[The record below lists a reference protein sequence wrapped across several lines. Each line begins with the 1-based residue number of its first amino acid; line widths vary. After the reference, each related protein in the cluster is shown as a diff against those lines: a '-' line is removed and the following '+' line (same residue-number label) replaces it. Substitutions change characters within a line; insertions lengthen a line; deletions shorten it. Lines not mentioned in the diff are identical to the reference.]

1 MADTSGEQTG
11 QEIGQ
16 AASQAGGTA
25 ARARLAERRVAQW
38 LRNYVRL
45 QGIPDEYIA
54 QDGAPRAVWTR
65 FFEHFASLAPAEIE
79 RRFGAADRHLREAGV
94 TYRAPGESADRH
106 WPLAHLPLLIDE
118 ADWQL
123 LSAGIAQRAQLFEVL
138 LRDLYGE
145 GRLVAEG
152 AIPAAVIAGSNE
164 YLRPLCGIKPPG
176 GRYLNLYAADV
187 GRGPDGRWWVLSDRT
202 QAPSG
207 AGYALENRLV
217 LSRAFTSLYKAM
229 NVERV
234 APFFEAFR
242 DALRGSADRDEPRIG
257 VLTPGTFSETYFEH
271 ATLAR
276 YLGFLLVEGDDL
288 AVSGDRVH
296 IRTVAG
302 LKRLD
307 VLLRRVDSNSLD
319 PLELDASSRLGV
331 PGLIDVLRKNG
342 VVVANMPGSG
352 VLEARA
358 LLGFLPSLCRRLLGE
373 HVMMPHI
380 ATWWCGQK
388 AAREEVLSRLDEIAI
403 EGAYGFGVPGF
414 AGTGPVLAGE
424 LAAAERERLIAA
436 INERGIDFVG
446 QELVRLSTT
455 PVWEN
460 GRIVPRPVV
469 LRIFAAAT
477 REGWTIMPGGFCRI
491 ADQLDAR
498 AVSMGAGA
506 RSADVWV
513 VSDKPVPQ
521 RSLLPGSDTV
531 RIRRIA
537 GVLPSRAADNLFW
550 LGRYLE
556 RAEAT
561 LRLIRALGAQVRDPG
576 RGGSAPALAGER
588 IQRMLVTW
596 GAVTQVS
603 RSQPA
608 KVAAEALQA
617 QERFGSAL
625 LLVRAAQRTATSLR
639 ERLSPDAWQVI
650 TEMTSRLALEVEDD
664 DGVVS
669 VAELILQ
676 ELASF
681 AGLAQENM
689 NRAAGWRFL
698 EMGRRAERAINTV
711 RFARQFASDEATPED
726 LDILLTLV
734 DCQIT
739 YRSRYLLAPV
749 LAPVRDLVVL
759 DPYNPR
765 SVAFQVQALNEHI
778 ASLPAL
784 RESGLIERPQR
795 LAVAMQAM
803 LTTAEA
809 TSLDTKTLFAL
820 EQDLLNLAEAI
831 GSHYF
836 PHGPKA
842 SRPEKLTG
850 LA

>member
-1 MADTSGEQTG
+1 MAE
-11 QEIGQ
+11 
-16 AASQAGGTA
+16 QAGHGSSHGS
-25 ARARLAERRVAQW
+25 REGSRIRPGHRRVAQW
-38 LRNYVRL
+38 TRGYTRL
-45 QGIPDEYIA
+45 PGIPDEYIA
-54 QDGAPRAVWTR
+54 EDGAPREVWTR
-65 FFEHFASLAPAEIE
+65 FFEAFAELTPGDIE
-79 RRFGAADRHLREAGV
+79 RRFGSADRHLREAGV
-94 TYRAPGESADRH
+94 TYRAPGETAERP
-106 WPLAHLPLLIDE
+106 WPLSHLPLLIGE
-118 ADWQL
+118 AEWQQ
-123 LSAGIAQRAQLFEVL
+123 LSAGIVQRAELLELVL
-138 LRDLYGE
+138 SDLYGE

-152 AIPAAVIAGSNE
+152 AIPAAAIAGSPE
-164 YLRPLCGIKPPG
+164 YLRPVCGIKPPG
-176 GRYLNLYAADV
+176 GRYLNMYAADV
-187 GRGPDGRWWVLSDRT
+187 GRGPDGRWWVLGDRT

-217 LSRAFTSLYKAM
+217 LSRAFTTLYKSM

-242 DALRGSADRDEPRIG
+242 DALRGGADRDEPRIG
-257 VLTPGTFSETYFEH
+257 LLTPGQFSETYFEH

-288 AVSGDRVH
+288 AVSGDRIH

-319 PLELDASSRLGV
+319 PLELDASSQLGV

-352 VLEARA
+352 VMEARA
-358 LLGFLPSLCRRLLGE
+358 LLGFLPSLSRRLFGE
-373 HVMMPHI
+373 DLKMPHI

-388 AAREEVLSRLDEIAI
+388 SAREEVLSRLDEVAI
-403 EGAYGFGVPGF
+403 EGAYGRGVPGF
-414 AGTGPVLAGE
+414 PGNGPVLGSE
-424 LAAAERERLIAA
+424 LSPGERERLKTA
-436 INERGIDFVG
+436 IMDRGIDYVG

-455 PVWEN
+455 PVWDQ
-460 GRIVPRPVV
+460 GRITPRPFV
-469 LRIFAAAT
+469 LRVFAAAT
-477 REGWTIMPGGFCRI
+477 PGGWTIMPGGFCRI

-498 AVSMGAGA
+498 AVSMGDGA
-506 RSADVWV
+506 RAADVWV
-513 VSDKPVPQ
+513 VSDKAV
-521 RSLLPGSDTV
+521 STATLLPTVDTV

-537 GVLPSRAADNLFW
+537 GWVPSRAADNLFW

-561 LRLIRALGAQVRDPG
+561 LRLVRALGTQRDPG
-576 RGGSAPALAGER
+576 KGPATALHSVER
-588 IQRMLVTW
+588 IQRLLVTW
-596 GAVTQVS
+596 GATSQAT
-603 RSQPA
+603 RAQPA
-608 KVAAEALQA
+608 KIAAEALQIE
-617 QERFGSAL
+617 ERFGSAL
-625 LLVRAAQRTATSLR
+625 SLLRAAQRTATSLR

-650 TEMTSRLALEVEDD
+650 TEMVERLAYEVEDD
-664 DGVVS
+664 DGVIS
-669 VAELILQ
+669 AAELTLQ

-711 RFARQFASDEATPED
+711 RFARQFAYDEASGED

-739 YRSRYLLAPV
+739 YRSRYLVGPL

-765 SVAFQVQALNEHI
+765 SVAFQVSALNDHI
-778 ASLPAL
+778 ASLPTL
-784 RESGLIERPQR
+784 KEGGLIERPHR
-795 LAVAMQAM
+795 LAVGLQAT
-803 LTTAEA
+803 LTTTEAEA
-809 TSLDTKTLFAL
+809 LDTKTLFTL
-820 EQDLLNLAEAI
+820 EQDLLNLADAI
-831 GSHYF
+831 GLHYF
-836 PHGPKA
+836 PHGPNA

>member
-1 MADTSGEQTG
+1 MADTSG
-11 QEIGQ
+11 QET
-16 AASQAGGTA
+16 SQGSGPAN
-25 ARARLAERRVAQW
+25 RARSGQRRAAQW
-38 LRNYVRL
+38 MRDYVRL

-54 QDGAPRAVWTR
+54 QDGTPRAVWTR
-65 FFEHFASLAPAEIE
+65 FFDAFATLAPADIE
-79 RRFGAADRHLREAGV
+79 RRFGAADRHLRDAGV
-94 TYRAPGESADRH
+94 TYRAPGESAERL
-106 WPLAHLPLLIDE
+106 WPLSHLPLLIDE
-118 ADWQL
+118 ADWQQ
-123 LSAGIAQRAQLFEVL
+123 LSAGIAQRAQLLELVL
-138 LRDLYGE
+138 HDIYGE
-145 GRLVAEG
+145 GRLVADG
-152 AIPAAVIAGSNE
+152 VIPAAAIAGSGE
-164 YLRPLCGIKPPG
+164 YLRPVCGIKPPG
-176 GRYLNLYAADV
+176 GRYLALYAADV
-187 GRGPDGRWWVLSDRT
+187 GRGPDGRWWVLGDRT

-217 LSRAFTSLYKAM
+217 LSRAFTSLYKSM

-242 DALRGSADRDEPRIG
+242 DALRASADRDEPRIG
-257 VLTPGTFSETYFEH
+257 VLTPGSFSETYFEH

-288 AVSGDRVH
+288 AVSGDRIY

-307 VLLRRVDSNSLD
+307 VLLRRVDANSLD
-319 PLELDASSRLGV
+319 PLELDASSHLGV

-352 VLEARA
+352 VLEAKA
-358 LLGFLPSLCRRLLGE
+358 LLGFLPALSRRFFGE
-373 HVMMPHI
+373 ELKMPHI

-388 AAREEVLSRLDEIAI
+388 AAREEVLSRLDEVAI
-403 EGAYGFGVPGF
+403 EGAYGRGVPGF
-414 AGTGPVLAGE
+414 ESNGPVLAGE
-424 LAAAERERLIAA
+424 LASSERERLVAA

-446 QELVRLSTT
+446 QELVRLSTM
-455 PVWEN
+455 PVWDQ
-460 GRIVPRPVV
+460 GRIAPRPFV
-469 LRIFAAAT
+469 LRVFAAAT
-477 REGWTIMPGGFCRI
+477 EHSWTIMPGGFCRI
-491 ADQLDAR
+491 AEQLDAR
-498 AVSMGAGA
+498 AVSMGDGA
-506 RSADVWV
+506 RAADVWV
-513 VSDKPVPQ
+513 VSDRQVAAT
-521 RSLLPGSDTV
+521 SLLPASDTV

-561 LRLIRALGAQVRDPG
+561 LRLVRALGAQQRDPG
-576 RGGSAPALAGER
+576 KGGSNLSQAAER
-588 IQRMLVTW
+588 IQRLLVAW
-596 GAVTQVS
+596 GAISQASRTQ
-603 RSQPA
+603 PG
-608 KVAAEALQA
+608 KIAAEALQS
-617 QERFGSAL
+617 EDRFGSGL
-625 LLVRAAQRTATSLR
+625 SLVRAAQRAATSLR

-650 TEMTSRLALEVEDD
+650 IEMSERLAYEVEDD
-664 DGVVS
+664 DGVIS
-669 VAELILQ
+669 AAELTLQ

-698 EMGRRAERAINTV
+698 EMGRRAERVINTT
-711 RFARQFASDEATPED
+711 RFARQFAYDEASPED
-726 LDILLTLV
+726 LDVLLTLV

-739 YRSRYLLAPV
+739 YRSRYLVGPL

-784 RESGLIERPQR
+784 RETGLIERPQR
-795 LAVAMQAM
+795 LAVTVQAA

-809 TSLDTKTLFAL
+809 KTLDTKTLFSL
-820 EQDLLNLAEAI
+820 EQDLLNLADAI

-836 PHGPKA
+836 PHGPNA

>member
-1 MADTSGEQTG
+1 MAGHAGQGSGQG
-11 QEIGQ
+11 N
-16 AASQAGGTA
+16 SQGSKPRPGN
-25 ARARLAERRVAQW
+25 RRVAQW
-38 LRNYVRL
+38 TRGYTRL
-45 QGIPDEYIA
+45 PGIPDEYIA
-54 QDGAPRAVWTR
+54 QDGAPREVWTR
-65 FFEHFASLAPAEIE
+65 FFDAFSELTPGDIE
-79 RRFGAADRHLREAGV
+79 RRFGSADRHLREAGV
-94 TYRAPGESADRH
+94 SYRAPGDTADRL
-106 WPLAHLPLLIDE
+106 WPLSHLPLLIDE
-118 ADWQL
+118 AEWQQL
-123 LSAGIAQRAQLFEVL
+123 TAGIVQRAQLLELVL
-138 LRDLYGE
+138 GDLYGE

-152 AIPAAVIAGSNE
+152 AIPAAAIAGSTE
-164 YLRPLCGIKPPG
+164 YLRAVCGIKPPG
-176 GRYLNLYAADV
+176 GKYLNLYAADV
-187 GRGPDGRWWVLSDRT
+187 GRGPDGRWWVLGDRT

-217 LSRAFTSLYKAM
+217 LSRAFTTLYKSM

-242 DALRGSADRDEPRIG
+242 DALRAGADRDEPRIG
-257 VLTPGTFSETYFEH
+257 LLTPGQFSETYFEH

-288 AVSGDRVH
+288 AVSGDRIH

-307 VLLRRVDSNSLD
+307 VLLRRVDSNFLD
-319 PLELDASSRLGV
+319 PLELDSSSQLGV

-352 VLEARA
+352 VMEARA
-358 LLGFLPSLCRRLLGE
+358 LLGFLPSLSERFFGE
-373 HVMMPHI
+373 DLKMPHI

-388 AAREEVLSRLDEIAI
+388 SARQEVLSRLDEIAI
-403 EGAYGFGVPGF
+403 EGAYGRDIPGF
-414 AGTGPVLAGE
+414 GRGPILAGE
-424 LAAAERERLIAA
+424 LSASERERLKSA
-436 INERGIDFVG
+436 IRDRGIDYVG

-455 PVWEN
+455 PVWDE
-460 GRIVPRPVV
+460 GRITPRPFV
-469 LRIFAAAT
+469 LRVFAAAT
-477 REGWTIMPGGFCRI
+477 PDGWTIMPGGFCRI
-491 ADQLDAR
+491 ADQPDAR
-498 AVSMGAGA
+498 AVSMGDGA
-506 RSADVWV
+506 RAADVWV
-513 VSDKPVPQ
+513 VSDKAV
-521 RSLLPGSDTV
+521 STATLLPSGDNV

-537 GVLPSRAADNLFW
+537 GVVPSRAADNLFW

-561 LRLIRALGAQVRDPG
+561 LRLVRALGTQRDPG
-576 RGGSAPALAGER
+576 KGSSTVMHSVER
-588 IQRMLVTW
+588 IQRLLVTW
-596 GAVTQVS
+596 GATSQAS
-603 RSQPA
+603 RAQPS

-617 QERFGSAL
+617 EDKFGSAL
-625 LLVRAAQRTATSLR
+625 SLVRSAQRTATSLR

-650 TEMTSRLALEVEDD
+650 TEMAERLAHEVEDD

-669 VAELILQ
+669 AAELTLQ

-698 EMGRRAERAINTV
+698 EMGRRAERAINTM
-711 RFARQFASDEATPED
+711 RFARQFAHDEAGSED
-726 LDILLTLV
+726 LDVLLTLV

-739 YRSRYLLAPV
+739 YRSRYLVGPL

-765 SVAFQVQALNEHI
+765 SAAFQVSALNDHI
-778 ASLPAL
+778 ASLPSL
-784 RESGLIERPQR
+784 KEGGLIERPHR
-795 LAVAMQAM
+795 LAVALQAT

-809 TSLDTKTLFAL
+809 ASLDTKTLFAL
-820 EQDLLNLAEAI
+820 EQDLLNLADAI
-831 GSHYF
+831 GLHYF
-836 PHGPKA
+836 PHGPNA

>member
-1 MADTSGEQTG
+1 
-11 QEIGQ
+11 
-16 AASQAGGTA
+16 
-25 ARARLAERRVAQW
+25 VAQW
-38 LRNYVRL
+38 TRDYARL
-45 QGIPDEYIA
+45 PGIPDEYIA
-54 QDGAPRAVWTR
+54 PDGTPREVWTR
-65 FFEHFASLAPAEIE
+65 FFDAFAELTPADIE
-79 RRFGAADRHLREAGV
+79 RRFGSADRHLREAGV
-94 TYRAPGESADRH
+94 TYRAPGEAADRL
-106 WPLAHLPLLIDE
+106 WPLSHLPLLIDE
-118 ADWQL
+118 VDWQQL
-123 LSAGIAQRAQLFEVL
+123 TAGIVQRAQLLEL
-138 LRDLYGE
+138 ALSDLYGE
-145 GRLVAEG
+145 ARLVAEG
-152 AIPAAVIAGSNE
+152 AVPAAAIAGSTD
-164 YLRPLCGIKPPG
+164 YLRSVCGIKPPG
-176 GRYLNLYAADV
+176 GRHLSLYAADV
-187 GRGPDGRWWVLSDRT
+187 GRGPDGRWWVLGDRT

-207 AGYALENRLV
+207 AGYALENRLI
-217 LSRAFTSLYKAM
+217 LSRAFAALYKSM

-242 DALRGSADRDEPRIG
+242 DSLRASADRDEPRIG
-257 VLTPGTFSETYFEH
+257 LLTPGAFSETYFEH

-319 PLELDASSRLGV
+319 PLELDASSQLGV

-352 VLEARA
+352 VMEARA
-358 LLGFLPSLCRRLLGE
+358 LLGFLPSLSRRFFGE
-373 HVMMPHI
+373 DLKMPHI
-380 ATWWCGQK
+380 ATWWCGQRS
-388 AAREEVLSRLDEIAI
+388 AREEVLSRLDEFAI
-403 EGAYGFGVPGF
+403 EGAYGRDVPGF
-414 AGTGPVLAGE
+414 GKGPVLAAE
-424 LAAAERERLIAA
+424 LSPSERERLKTA
-436 INERGIDFVG
+436 INDRGIDYVG

-455 PVWEN
+455 PVWDQ
-460 GRIVPRPVV
+460 GRIAPRPFV
-469 LRIFAAAT
+469 LRVFAAAT
-477 REGWTIMPGGFCRI
+477 PGGWTIMPGGFCRI
-491 ADQLDAR
+491 ADQPDAR
-498 AVSMGAGA
+498 AVSMGDGA
-506 RSADVWV
+506 RAADVWV
-513 VSDKPVPQ
+513 VSDKAV
-521 RSLLPGSDTV
+521 SAATLLPAVDTV

-537 GVLPSRAADNLFW
+537 GVVPSRAADNLFW

-561 LRLIRALGAQVRDPG
+561 LRLIRALAAPLRDSG
-576 RGGSAPALAGER
+576 KGSSTLLHSER
-588 IQRMLVTW
+588 IQRLLVTW
-596 GAVTQVS
+596 GATSQTT

-608 KVAAEALQA
+608 KIAAEALQS
-617 QERFGSAL
+617 EEKFGSAL
-625 LLVRAAQRTATSLR
+625 SLVRAAQRAASSLR

-650 TEMTSRLALEVEDD
+650 VEMTERLAQEVEDD

-669 VAELILQ
+669 AAELTLQ

-698 EMGRRAERAINTV
+698 EMGRRAERAINTA
-711 RFARQFASDEATPED
+711 RFARQFAYDEAGGED

-739 YRSRYLLAPV
+739 YRSRYLVGPL

-765 SVAFQVQALNEHI
+765 SVAFQVSALNDHI
-778 ASLPAL
+778 ASLPSL
-784 RESGLIERPQR
+784 KEGGLIEQPHR
-795 LAVAMQAM
+795 LAVGLQAM

-809 TSLDTKTLFAL
+809 AALDTKTLFAL
-820 EQDLLNLAEAI
+820 EQDLLNLADAV

-836 PHGPKA
+836 PHGPNA

>member
-1 MADTSGEQTG
+1 MA
-11 QEIGQ
+11 GQ
-16 AASQAGGTA
+16 AGQGSSQGSREGSKV
-25 ARARLAERRVAQW
+25 RPGQRRVAQW
-38 LRNYVRL
+38 TRGYSRL
-45 QGIPDEYIA
+45 PGIPDEYIA
-54 QDGAPRAVWTR
+54 GDGAPREVWTR
-65 FFEHFASLAPAEIE
+65 FFEAFAELTPGDIE
-79 RRFGAADRHLREAGV
+79 RRFGSADRHLREAGV
-94 TYRAPGESADRH
+94 SYRAPGEATERS
-106 WPLAHLPLLIDE
+106 WPLSHLPLLIGE
-118 ADWQL
+118 AEWQQL
-123 LSAGIAQRAQLFEVL
+123 TAGIVQRAELLELVL
-138 LRDLYGE
+138 SDLYGE

-152 AIPAAVIAGSNE
+152 AIPAAVIAGSTE
-164 YLRPLCGIKPPG
+164 YLRPVCGIKPPG
-176 GRYLNLYAADV
+176 GRYLNMYAADV
-187 GRGPDGRWWVLSDRT
+187 GRGPDGRWWVLGDRT

-217 LSRAFTSLYKAM
+217 LSRAFTSLYKSM

-242 DALRGSADRDEPRIG
+242 DALRASADRDEPRIG
-257 VLTPGTFSETYFEH
+257 LLTPGAFSETYFEH

-288 AVSGDRVH
+288 AVSGDRIH

-319 PLELDASSRLGV
+319 PLELDASSQLGV

-352 VLEARA
+352 VMEARA
-358 LLGFLPSLCRRLLGE
+358 LLGFLPSLSQRFFGE
-373 HVMMPHI
+373 DLKMPHI

-388 AAREEVLSRLDEIAI
+388 SEREEVLSRLDEVAI
-403 EGAYGFGVPGF
+403 EGAYGLGVPGF
-414 AGTGPVLAGE
+414 PGNGPVLGSE
-424 LAAAERERLIAA
+424 LSSSERERLRTA
-436 INERGIDFVG
+436 IRDRGIDYVG

-455 PVWEN
+455 PVWDQ
-460 GRIVPRPVV
+460 GRITPRPFV
-469 LRIFAAAT
+469 LRVFAAAT
-477 REGWTIMPGGFCRI
+477 PEGWTIMPGGFCRI

-498 AVSMGAGA
+498 AVSMGDGA
-506 RSADVWV
+506 RAADVWV
-513 VSDKPVPQ
+513 VSDKAV
-521 RSLLPGSDTV
+521 STATLLPTVDTV

-537 GVLPSRAADNLFW
+537 GWVPSRAADNLFW

-561 LRLIRALGAQVRDPG
+561 LRLIRALGTQRDPG
-576 RGGSAPALAGER
+576 KGPSAALPSVER
-588 IQRMLVTW
+588 IQRLLVTW
-596 GAVTQVS
+596 GATSQAA
-603 RSQPA
+603 RAQPA
-608 KVAAEALQA
+608 KTAAEALQSE
-617 QERFGSAL
+617 QRFGSAL
-625 LLVRAAQRTATSLR
+625 SLLRSAQRTATSLR

-650 TEMTSRLALEVEDD
+650 TEMTERLGFEVDD
-664 DGVVS
+664 DEGVVS
-669 VAELILQ
+669 AAELTLQ

-711 RFARQFASDEATPED
+711 RFARQFAYDEADSED
-726 LDILLTLV
+726 LDVLLTLV

-739 YRSRYLLAPV
+739 YRSRYLVGPL

-765 SVAFQVQALNEHI
+765 SVAFQVFALNDHI
-778 ASLPAL
+778 ASLPTLKAG
-784 RESGLIERPQR
+784 GLIERPRR
-795 LAVAMQAM
+795 LAVGLQAM

-809 TSLDTKTLFAL
+809 AALDTKSLFAL
-820 EQDLLNLAEAI
+820 EQELLSLADAI

-836 PHGPKA
+836 PHGPNV